1 MCLGQCFSMS
11 PVFPFCHPWGILNKW
26 LETFWSCSLLSWFQ
40 LILVH
45 CFFFFALEIR
55 RGNQAIWFCFLFFL
69 FLLHSSVKRTAQPH
83 EWMIFFRSEHRRK
96 QGEMSPNGCCLCYC
110 YINPNLGLFLR
121 SHHFLMSLDSLC
133 LDTFQS
139 RNFEKGYSCSYWI
152 ARAKKRPYLFSQCFG
167 FGSILATF
175 NSLQG
180 VLV

>member
-1 MCLGQCFSMS
+1 M
-11 PVFPFCHPWGILNKW
+11 IRDI
-26 LETFWSCSLLSWFQ
+26 
-40 LILVH
+40 LILLTAFLISVNFGALLFF
-45 CFFFFALEIR
+45 FFFFALEIR

-121 SHHFLMSLDSLC
+121 SPHFLMSLDSLC

-152 ARAKKRPYLFSQCFG
+152 ARAKKRPYLFVFTM
-167 FGSILATF
+167 FWF
-175 NSLQG
+175 W
-180 VLV
+180 

>member
-1 MCLGQCFSMS
+1 M
-11 PVFPFCHPWGILNKW
+11 IRDI
-26 LETFWSCSLLSWFQ
+26 
-40 LILVH
+40 LILLTAFLISVNFGALL
-45 CFFFFALEIR
+45 FFFFALEIR

-83 EWMIFFRSEHRRK
+83 EWMILFRSEHRRK

-152 ARAKKRPYLFSQCFG
+152 ARAKKRPYLFVFTM
-167 FGSILATF
+167 FW
-175 NSLQG
+175 
-180 VLV
+180 VW

>member
-1 MCLGQCFSMS
+1 MFQHVPSF
-11 PVFPFCHPWGILNKW
+11 
-26 LETFWSCSLLSWFQ
+26 SLLSSLGNSKYMIRDI
-40 LILVH
+40 LILLTAFLISVNFGALLF
-45 CFFFFALEIR
+45 FFFFALEIR

-83 EWMIFFRSEHRRK
+83 EWMILFRSEHRRK

-121 SHHFLMSLDSLC
+121 SPHFLMSLDSLC

-152 ARAKKRPYLFSQCFG
+152 ARAKKRPYLFVFTM
-167 FGSILATF
+167 FWF
-175 NSLQG
+175 W
-180 VLV
+180 